1 MALGKLTAL
10 QERILI
16 LLAPLPA
23 WTLTGG
29 AALVGFY
36 TQHRT
41 TRDLDLFF
49 RPQRAL
55 GSIVEDVAAAL
66 TAEDLQ
72 VAVLRRLPTF
82 AQLEVRDAVETI
94 VVDLVADPTPLIE
107 AAVATTIG
115 AVTVHVETTYQL
127 LVNKLCS
134 LLSRSELRD
143 LVDIRALVA
152 AGVDLDRA
160 LEDCPK
166 HDAGFSPLTFSWIL
180 KDLQIARLGR
190 ARGWSEE
197 EMVGLEEFREQLME
211 KVLMMT
217 YLG

>member
-1 MALGKLTAL
+1 MALGKLTSL
-10 QERILI
+10 QERILV

-36 TQHRT
+36 THHRT

-55 GSIVEDVAAAL
+55 GSVVEDVTSMLVA
-66 TAEDLQ
+66 DGLQ
-72 VAVLRRLPTF
+72 VVALRTSPTF
-82 AQLEVRDAVETI
+82 AQLEVRDLNESI
-94 VVDLVADPTPLIE
+94 VVDLVADPTRTIE
-107 AAVATTIG
+107 AAIPTSIG
-115 AVTVHVETTYQL
+115 AATVHVETIYQL

-134 LLSRSELRD
+134 LLSRSEPRD
-143 LVDIRALVA
+143 LIDIQALVA

-166 HDAGFSPLTFSWIL
+166 HDSGFSPLTFSWIL
-180 KDLQIARLGR
+180 KDLQITRLGR
-190 ARGWSEE
+190 AREWTEE
-197 EMVGLEEFREQLME
+197 EIVRLEEFRQRLME
-211 KVLMMT
+211 KLMGMT
-217 YLG
+217 RP